1 MELIRGIA
9 GNVRDSTGAGTIDL
23 DIDGR
28 DVRLE
33 KRADDNREDDG
44 ADRDHLM
51 VARQQ
56 EVKAGDDLIVAGQQ
70 KAGAVVGYA
79 YRNITQGYGR
89 RASCRNDAFQALLT
103 LFISIGAFWY
113 SFAAHSDI
121 PLFFWIQRVTFF
133 AFALLFAV
141 CTVVLVIIIVEKFL
155 AGFRVNRAA
164 LETMRGTARNVR
176 LSTDCCG
183 AYLDIDAHCVG
194 LFMARKIAIADGDE
208 VIIVGQR
215 TGDVLTGFSY
225 HNLTRG
231 VAGRRWT
238 VVGPMWTLLWMG
250 ALLASLTGLWF
261 GGEDAAIFIAIR
273 RALALAFMMAILVFA
288 LDRFFR
294 WRLDWEAWRRVRAG
308 PR

>member
-1 MELIRGIA
+1 MELISGIA
-9 GNVRDSTGAGTIDL
+9 RNVRDSAGAGTINLDL
-23 DIDGR
+23 DGR

-33 KRADDNREDDG
+33 KLADESPEEDGD
-44 ADRDHLM
+44 DLI
-51 VARQQ
+51 VAEQQ
-56 EVKAGDDLIVAGQQ
+56 EVKEGDHMIVAGQQ
-70 KAGAVVGYA
+70 KAGTFVGYA

-113 SFAAHSDI
+113 SFDAHSDI
-121 PLFFWIQRVTFF
+121 ALFFWIQRVTFF

-164 LETMRGTARNVR
+164 LETLRGAARNVC
-176 LSTDCCG
+176 LSTDRCG
-183 AYLDIDAHCVG
+183 AYLDIDARCVE
-194 LFMARKIAIADGDE
+194 LLMARKIAIADDDE

-215 TGDVLTGFSY
+215 TADVLTGFSY

-238 VVGPMWTLLWMG
+238 VIGPMWTLLWMG
-250 ALLASLTGLWF
+250 ALLASVTGLWF
-261 GGEDAAIFIAIR
+261 GEEDAAIFIVIR

-308 PR
+308 LQ